1 MSKET
6 AVEYMFRLL
15 DVMTFDKDSES
26 ADIWEA
32 IYHRALEMEREQMG
46 EAFDESRLTN
56 QWVVLTESAF
66 QHKSFQDYYNET
78 YKGGEK

>member
-15 DVMTFDKDSES
+15 DVMTPDKDDES

-32 IYHRALEMEREQMG
+32 IYHRALAMEREQM
-46 EAFDESRLTN
+46 RLPN
-56 QWVVLTESAF
+56 C
-66 QHKSFQDYYNET
+66 KSMNEHIKSVT
-78 YKGGEK
+78 VIDPKTGKIIYKGGEQ